1 MIDIKFIIPDHVMAN
16 NSLVLSNSLMNSLVL
31 DIIFATILRDNRG
44 LRQRK
49 LSSDMI
55 INSFQS
61 ADSAV
66 YEW

>member
-1 MIDIKFIIPDHVMAN
+1 VF
-16 NSLVLSNSLMNSLVL
+16 

-49 LSSDMI
+49 LSSDTI
-55 INSFQS
+55 INSYES
-61 ADSAV
+61 ADSAI